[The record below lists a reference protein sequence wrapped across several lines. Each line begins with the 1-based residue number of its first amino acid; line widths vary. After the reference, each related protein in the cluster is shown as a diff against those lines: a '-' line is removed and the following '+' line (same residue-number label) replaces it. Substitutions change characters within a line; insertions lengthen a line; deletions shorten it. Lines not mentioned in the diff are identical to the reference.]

1 MRARMLVGVVVGSIL
16 VTSVVVGTGPA
27 QALTST
33 EHPQL
38 TLDRLI
44 RTSPFPGTSTR
55 VFDNEGSAYVAGDN
69 ALWMADDQSDAL
81 LEVDRTTG
89 ALRRRIPQ
97 AAFISAQSVGGGPT
111 AGQSRNEDLE
121 ALAYDADADVL
132 YAFSGVTPWGPPG
145 QRQPSFPT
153 VYRLTR
159 VAGEFQVASWRAL
172 PSEWTGAGWRA
183 ADGRTYVAS
192 RSNIRTY
199 DYTTNTLGAPF
210 SIPGLSKILGIDFD
224 GVTGDLLAVNIE
236 NRLYRASMA
245 STTLRAGW
253 AGISLTGLGLR
264 DTRAVEVIGEQL
276 FVSDGADA
284 RVRPTTDPMSHAV
297 FVLDVTTDTTDPTIT
312 IARPPAGAVYV
323 QNQVVT
329 ADFSCADTVGGT
341 GVASCVGTVA
351 DGQAVNT
358 ATLGQKTFRVT
369 ATDRAGN
376 TRVLNRNYTVT
387 PARPDG
393 RIRRGAGPL
402 AGDGIYNTTG
412 VGQTRRG
419 SAARGRSVTYYASI
433 QNDGRVADTFRLRGQ
448 ASTRRFAVV
457 YRNPA
462 GANITN
468 AVTNGTYR
476 TPNLATAGTH
486 RITIIVT
493 VRNAAPHHAWL
504 ARTLTATSTI
514 QPASKDTVRFI
525 IRRP

>member
-1 MRARMLVGVVVGSIL
+1 MRARMLVGVIVGSIL
-16 VTSVVVGTGPA
+16 VTSVMVGTGTA

-33 EHPQL
+33 SDPQL

-55 VFDNEGSAYVAGDN
+55 MFDNEGSAYVAGDN
-69 ALWMADDQSDAL
+69 ALWMADDQSDSL
-81 LEVDRTTG
+81 VEVDRTTG

-97 AAFISAQSVGGGPT
+97 AAFIYAQSVGGGPS
-111 AGQSRNEDLE
+111 AGQTRNEDLE

-132 YAFSGVTPWGPPG
+132 YAFSGSTPWGPPG

-199 DYTTNTLGAPF
+199 DYATNTLGASF

-224 GVTGDLLAVNIE
+224 GVTGDLLAVNKD
-236 NRLYRASMA
+236 NRLYRASMT
-245 STTLRAGW
+245 SRTLREGW
-253 AGISLTGLGLR
+253 DGISLTGLGLR

-276 FVSDGADA
+276 FISDGADA
-284 RVRPTTDPMSHAV
+284 SVRPATDPMSHAV
-297 FVLDVTTDTTDPTIT
+297 FVLDVTTDTTGPLIT

-351 DGQAVNT
+351 NGQAVNT

-376 TRVLNRNYTVT
+376 TRVLNRTYTVT

-448 ASTRRFAVV
+448 ASTRRFALV

-462 GANITN
+462 GANITT

-525 IRRP
+525 TRRP